1 MGTTLQ
7 ETPSGNRLHIGIF
20 GKTNSG
26 KVCLYQCIFRTV
38 CLHRGRRKGNH
49 HRSGLQGD
57 GDRTARPC
65 VLIDTAGFDD
75 EGELGACGW
84 KRRRW
89 LHRKRNWH

>member
-26 KVCLYQCIFRTV
+26 KSAFINAFSGQSVSIV
-38 CLHRGRRKGNH
+38 ADVKGTTTDPVYKAMEIAPL
-49 HRSGLQGD
+49 G
-57 GDRTARPC
+57 PC

-75 EGELGACGW
+75 EGNWEPCVW

-89 LHRKRNWH
+89 LHRKQNWH